1 MGGAGRAKGDSL
13 QGGKAKRQK
22 TGVHR
27 VEELR
32 LLKCSV
38 LIMLPLS
45 LDNFL
50 ILLNRC
56 RNLTHQYLILL

>member
-1 MGGAGRAKGDSL
+1 
-13 QGGKAKRQK
+13 
-22 TGVHR
+22 
-27 VEELR
+27 